1 MISWILGASERL
13 KWASRKKG
21 ICSYYD
27 GNYRVFFGG
36 FSLFQSL
43 PTYFY
48 WLPSGKL
55 IEGLP
60 QQYMNKNIFLSKE
73 FFLEKMKQN
82 AFLKTS
88 EMNVWQNVRL
98 FSWNKLHSRY
108 VICGESFYLY
118 NALFFFSFFFFFL
131 IFSNMWRLNWTY

>member
-88 EMNVWQNVRL
+88 EMNVDRMFVSSHEINYIQDML
-98 FSWNKLHSRY
+98 FVENLSTCTMH
-108 VICGESFYLY
+108 F
-118 NALFFFSFFFFFL
+118 FFFFFL
-131 IFSNMWRLNWTY
+131 SNFL